1 VSLPRWIAG
10 SNPRRTAIRILFLVA
25 IAYVVFGYVL
35 LPVRGVG
42 ISMEPTIDS
51 GDLIFINR
59 LGYRFREPRRGDIVA
74 VRLAGRSVVYVKR
87 LLALPGDRISI
98 DGGNLFVNGSMY
110 TEPYAR
116 KRDDWVLPE
125 VTLGSDD
132 YFVLGDNRS
141 MRMENHEMGTVPSAR
156 LIGPKAF

>member
-10 SNPRRTAIRILFLVA
+10 ANPRRTLIRVLLIVTVA
-25 IAYVVFGYVL
+25 YIVFGHLL

-42 ISMEPTIDS
+42 ISMEPTIQS

-59 LGYRFREPRRGDIVA
+59 LAYRFREPRRGDIVA
-74 VRLAGRSVVYVKR
+74 VRLVGRSVVYVKR
-87 LLALPGDRISI
+87 LVALPGDRLKIEAGTLSI
-98 DGGNLFVNGSMY
+98 NGSIY

-116 KRDDWVLPE
+116 KRDDWWLPE
-125 VTLGSDD
+125 VTLGPDE
-132 YFVLGDNRS
+132 YFVVGDNRS
-141 MRMENHEMGTVPSAR
+141 MQIENHDMGTAPLSR

>member
-10 SNPRRTAIRILFLVA
+10 ANPRRTLLRVLVLVTVSY
-25 IAYVVFGYVL
+25 IVFGYVL

-42 ISMEPTIDS
+42 ISMEPTIAS

-59 LGYRFREPRRGDIVA
+59 LAYRFRPPRRGDILA

-87 LLALPGDRISI
+87 LIALPGERLKIENGAVSI
-98 DGGNLFVNGSMY
+98 NGVY
-110 TEPYAR
+110 LNEPYAR
-116 KRDDWVLPE
+116 KREDWSLPE
-125 VTLGSDD
+125 VTLGPDD
-132 YFVLGDNRS
+132 YFVVGDNRS
-141 MRMENHEMGTVPSAR
+141 MRMENHEMGTAPLAR